1 MMKNAVV
8 EGCTLELSSGSGMIQ
23 INTSPSTKGS
33 VQGKGIYKGTM
44 NISVSGFTSTNVS
57 SWISGSGSGNGVII
71 GSSTKN
77 MLEKQPI
84 LKEEDSCTITINGQ
98 KKTGSSTSPATD
110 VITVK
115 ITNAGQ
121 SVMKVE

>member
-1 MMKNAVV
+1 MMKYAAV

-23 INTSPSTKGS
+23 INTSPSTKGK

-44 NISVSGFTSTNVS
+44 NISVSGFTSTNIPT
-57 SWISGSGSGNGVII
+57 WIPSSGSGSGVII
-71 GSSTKN
+71 GSATKN

-84 LKEEDSCTITINGQ
+84 IKEEDSCTITINGQ
-98 KKTGSSTSPATD
+98 MKTGMSTSPATD

>member
-33 VQGKGIYKGTM
+33 IQGKGIYKGTM
-44 NISVSGFTSTNVS
+44 NISVSSFTSTNIP
-57 SWISGSGSGNGVII
+57 SWIPSSGSGNGVII
-71 GSSTKN
+71 GSATKN

-84 LKEEDSCTITINGQ
+84 LKEEDSCTITINGK

>member
-23 INTSPSTKGS
+23 INTNPSTKGS
-33 VQGKGIYKGTM
+33 VQGKEIYKGTM
-44 NISVSGFTSTNVS
+44 NISVSGFTSTNVP
-57 SWISGSGSGNGVII
+57 SWIPGSGSGNGVII
-71 GSSTKN
+71 GSATKN
-77 MLEKQPI
+77 MLENQPI
-84 LKEEDSCTITINGQ
+84 IKEEDSCTITINGQ
-98 KKTGSSTSPATD
+98 KQTGTNTSPATD